1 MPFSNSKENIIM
13 GREKKNMTR
22 KDKPA
27 GGGGCEQRP
36 EFDLFCRGFF
46 FSRKGLM
53 VVTYLEVKRRLTL
66 TTACPES
73 VQSEQEVGHS
83 PQCSLKWERQTDL
96 DFLLFIQPF

>member
-1 MPFSNSKENIIM
+1 
-13 GREKKNMTR
+13 MTR

-27 GGGGCEQRP
+27 GGGGASG
-36 EFDLFCRGFF
+36 DLNLIYFAGFF
-46 FSRKGLM
+46 FFFVGLM